1 MSDSLLNKSSAMAH
15 AIAIT
20 LALAIVSGQLPL
32 VPALFGQ
39 LQTHRQAP
47 ASLSGQLVK

>member
-32 VPALFGQ
+32 VPALFSQ
-39 LQTHRQAP
+39 IQTHRQAP
-47 ASLSGQLVK
+47 TVLTEHLVK

>member
-1 MSDSLLNKSSAMAH
+1 MSDSLFNKSSAMVH

-32 VPALFGQ
+32 VPALFSQ
-39 LQTHRQAP
+39 LQTHRP
-47 ASLSGQLVK
+47 ASTSLSGQIVK